1 MKRKTLTTAVMA
13 GLTGVAGMMS
23 VANAVNV
30 NPDGLG
36 QVLLYPYYT
45 ARGGNDTLISVVNTT
60 SSAKAVK
67 IRFLEALNSR
77 EVLDFNIYMSAF
89 DVWTAGV
96 FDLEALGEGEG
107 PGIITGDTTCTA
119 PYIFGD
125 GGGVQEFVDFG
136 YSVDPEETTEGNDT
150 NDGGPQGIERAASGY
165 IEIIEM
171 GTIAAESTVEGWV
184 THGQGTGV
192 PDDCDSVVDLWRT
205 PADGADTEG
214 DGALGTWNEN
224 VPSGDSTFDFA
235 EDGATGGL
243 FGAASIINIAEG
255 TMFSYNATAID
266 GFWPNGTT
274 THENPGNVLP
284 NLASSDR
291 STSNVFANGVV
302 ETIDWTNSIFAVNAT
317 LTLDQLMNEFNI
329 EGNLGARSEW
339 VLTFPTKRFHVDAA
353 PGGFSPGEEPIPPFS
368 QLWTKESASSC
379 DTLTFSF
386 WDREEQIDIPEP
398 GDPGDVIISP
408 PPPPG
413 PPTEEPAFQVCR
425 EANVIRFSNDATLPG
440 ETEILKEPLRTDGE
454 GEVSNVSYTN
464 LNLPEAWEN
473 GWVRFN
479 FGADFQSVEG
489 IRLSDGASVVVEG
502 LPVVGFDV
510 TTFTNGTLEGGTVL
524 SNYGGTFKHRG
535 TRSTVPTP

>member
-96 FDLEALGEGEG
+96 FDLEALGQGDG

-136 YSVDPEETTEGNDT
+136 FSVDPEETTEGNDT

-171 GTIAAESTVEGWV
+171 GTIAEESTVEGWV
-184 THGQGTGV
+184 THSQDTGV
-192 PDDCDSVVDLWRT
+192 PADCDSVVDLWRT

-224 VPSGDSTFDFA
+224 A
-235 EDGATGGL
+235 Q
-243 FGAASIINIAEG
+243 
-255 TMFSYNATAID
+255 
-266 GFWPNGTT
+266 
-274 THENPGNVLP
+274 
-284 NLASSDR
+284 R
-291 STSNVFANGVV
+291 
-302 ETIDWTNSIFAVNAT
+302 
-317 LTLDQLMNEFNI
+317 
-329 EGNLGARSEW
+329 
-339 VLTFPTKRFHVDAA
+339 
-353 PGGFSPGEEPIPPFS
+353 
-368 QLWTKESASSC
+368 
-379 DTLTFSF
+379 
-386 WDREEQIDIPEP
+386 
-398 GDPGDVIISP
+398 
-408 PPPPG
+408 
-413 PPTEEPAFQVCR
+413 
-425 EANVIRFSNDATLPG
+425 
-440 ETEILKEPLRTDGE
+440 
-454 GEVSNVSYTN
+454 
-464 LNLPEAWEN
+464 
-473 GWVRFN
+473 
-479 FGADFQSVEG
+479 
-489 IRLSDGASVVVEG
+489 
-502 LPVVGFDV
+502 
-510 TTFTNGTLEGGTVL
+510 
-524 SNYGGTFKHRG
+524 
-535 TRSTVPTP
+535 